1 MPEKLNHTVPD
12 WLIPEYWSND
22 KVGERE
28 QELSDAGMWT
38 HEMALMY
45 SWFARWEDEWEIDC
59 SFCGNKDGNYAVED
73 CMAIVEFGLS
83 HKYKCKKCRK
93 RFSVT
98 SGTWLANH
106 KLPMEYWWRTAYLLG
121 DFNISVNS
129 HWLARDLKV
138 PQKTSY
144 YMLVVISR
152 CLDIIKVTPMKTDM
166 GTRDIMSALLT
177 VRK

>member
-1 MPEKLNHTVPD
+1 MPKKLNDTIPT
-12 WLIPEYWSND
+12 WFIPEQW
-22 KVGERE
+22 E
-28 QELSDAGMWT
+28 QDTVSDRSVEMLDSGMWT
-38 HEMALMY
+38 HDNALMW

-83 HKYKCKKCRK
+83 HRYKCKKCRK
-93 RFSVT
+93 KFSVT

-121 DFNISVNS
+121 DFNIEVNS
-129 HWLARDLKV
+129 HWLSRDLQV

-144 YMLVVISR
+144 YMLVVIGK
-152 CLDIIKVTPMKTDM
+152 CLNIKVTPMKTNM
-166 GTRDIMSALLT
+166 STRDIMDTLLT